1 MNADEDGITFL
12 RYETR
17 PVTYAVFHTGAGE
30 IRLSHGKTEL
40 RHLSMIQ
47 RGAACPET
55 ERALAEWPGKKE
67 SEDE

>member
-1 MNADEDGITFL
+1 MTIDADGITFL
-12 RYETR
+12 RHETR

-30 IRLSHGKTEL
+30 IRLSHGKVEL

-55 ERALAEWPGKKE
+55 EKALAEWPSNKE
-67 SEDE
+67 SNDE